1 MSLIFLDFYFGH
13 GYDITGEQFVPAQVM
28 KFSTKVDEMF
38 GFSIPRCAQIESVND
53 TQEFQMDFQSDESY
67 VESRLK
73 NLGLSISVQTILSM
87 APQFGFSA
95 SQKNDKKSQ
104 SSETKKTTLTEYR
117 LAKICI
123 GNLESKD
130 VQFTS
135 EFSSAVANLPDRYT
149 NEEKNKR
156 EFQTFFDRFGQ
167 FMVTSAFIGG
177 AIEEEICNESSEKSK
192 HNENNAINA
201 SAGANVSGVA
211 KINMSDKHQPSIDS
225 TKNTIFST
233 KKIRWQGGRRDLHQK
248 SELQSWKKSLSEEP
262 KFLTNEMRLKPISS
276 LVTLIDKTKGDV
288 CHQALCDMF
297 KNDLRPVRNR
307 QDERVLEEKSK
318 LLEEKQEKQR
328 NESNSREETAK
339 DPDTK
344 GWWDTITGSP
354 VIAGGTILTII
365 GGVATVLYFIV
376 KK

>member
-1 MSLIFLDFYFGH
+1 MSLIFLDCYFGH
-13 GYDITGEQFVPAQVM
+13 GYDITAEQFVPAQVM

-67 VESRLK
+67 IESRLE
-73 NLGLSISVQTILSM
+73 NLGLSISAQTILSM
-87 APQFGFSA
+87 APQCGFSA

-104 SSETKKTTLTEYR
+104 SSETKKTTLTEHR
-117 LAKICI
+117 LAKINI
-123 GNLESKD
+123 GNFESKD

-156 EFQTFFDRFGQ
+156 EFQAFFDRFGQ

-177 AIEEEICNESSEKSK
+177 AIEEEICYESSEKSK
-192 HNENNAINA
+192 HDEDNAINA

-211 KINMSDKHQPSIDS
+211 EINMSDKYQPLIES
-225 TKNTIFST
+225 TKNTVFST
-233 KKIRWQGGRRDLHQK
+233 KKIRWQGGRRDLHKK

-262 KFLTNEMRLKPISS
+262 KFLTNEMRLEPISS

-288 CHQALCDMF
+288 CYQALCDMF
-297 KNDLRPVRNR
+297 QNDLRSVRNR

-328 NESNSREETAK
+328 NESNLRVGTIK

-344 GWWDTITGSP
+344 GWWEAITASWYN
-354 VIAGGTILTII
+354 VGGALSII
-365 GGVATVLYFIV
+365 VGGVVIFLSFIV